1 MRLIEVDSR
10 SYLITFRDN
19 QLSSEYVNIVIRSSL
34 YTYFEFPSISS
45 EELAKIKY
53 IEFDQVF
60 DEDTIGDI
68 VKSIPNAKGLFFNYL
83 NLQYDIT
90 DPNKLWK
97 RKLNY
102 VDRSSISEITII
114 YPDMPD

>member
-1 MRLIEVDSR
+1 MYSFNQSYYRTKDEYYKNQLMRLIEVDSR

-53 IEFDQVF
+53 IEFD
-60 DEDTIGDI
+60 
-68 VKSIPNAKGLFFNYL
+68 
-83 NLQYDIT
+83 
-90 DPNKLWK
+90 
-97 RKLNY
+97 
-102 VDRSSISEITII
+102 
-114 YPDMPD
+114 